1 MPPIRTW
8 DFAHETDQWLPKP
21 WYNEIYPTRLSD
33 LLFIHRCRYHTYI
46 LYAAGLETQHK
57 AVTCGFI
64 GPILTRRA
72 FLFEATE
79 DHFIGNKTQHGQ
91 VQSKKRKKPIT
102 TQSNMQP
109 QNPQDSS
116 LFFQK
121 LPLEIRLEIYSH
133 VFYSTR
139 LSFGKRFGASDIGT
153 YITLRPAPNSL
164 SLLRVY
170 RKINS
175 EIGHSWIGQVLLSF
189 EDAETMFGKLSALQ
203 PSVLT
208 KLRYMRIC
216 GSSPSLGLESDTG
229 TIRHGWAHMLKV
241 CPGLCMHRLTIVG
254 DVSYLSD
261 LSSLSELIAHSEGWK
276 ELYYLTHNSAI
287 LEYTNQ
293 MRYPLKRAAE
303 RHRTPTVLTFNSK
316 LVSRDG
322 PTASVSIY
330 RSTHAVEHGLMI
342 SKPAAR
348 EVFPGQASET
358 RDERGGGQIEA
369 PTKHGEMRKNVLFVA
384 RRGKGVDYAVKPWSS
399 LVPNDTREVKIWRPS
414 QWQRISCDSK
424 VDIYKHVD
432 DYEWTPEHDRVARA
446 EDELMRP

>member
-1 MPPIRTW
+1 M
-8 DFAHETDQWLPKP
+8 
-21 WYNEIYPTRLSD
+21 
-33 LLFIHRCRYHTYI
+33 
-46 LYAAGLETQHK
+46 
-57 AVTCGFI
+57 
-64 GPILTRRA
+64 
-72 FLFEATE
+72 
-79 DHFIGNKTQHGQ
+79 
-91 VQSKKRKKPIT
+91 QSKKHKKPDT

-109 QNPQDSS
+109 RNLHDSS

-139 LSFGKRFGASDIGT
+139 LLFGKRLGASATGT
-153 YITLRPAPNSL
+153 YITLRPAPRSL
-164 SLLRVY
+164 SLLRVCCQ
-170 RKINS
+170 INS

-189 EDAETMFGKLSALQ
+189 EDAETMLGKLSALQ

-208 KLRYMRIC
+208 KLRYMRIS
-216 GSSPSLGLESDTG
+216 GSPPGLCLGDDTE

-241 CPGLCMHRLTIVG
+241 WPGLCLHRLTIVG

-293 MRYPLKRAAE
+293 IRYPLKRAAE
-303 RHRTPTVLTFNSK
+303 RHRTPTVLTFNSR
-316 LVSRDG
+316 LVSCDG

-330 RSTHAVEHGLMI
+330 RSTHAAEHGFMI
-342 SKPAAR
+342 SEPTTR
-348 EVFPGQASET
+348 EAFSGRASEP
-358 RDERGGGQIEA
+358 RDERGDRQIA
-369 PTKHGEMRKNVLFVA
+369 AVTKDEEMRKDVLFVA
-384 RRGKGVDYAVKPWSS
+384 RRGEGVDYAVKPWSS

-414 QWQRISCDSK
+414 QWQGICCDTK

-446 EDELMRP
+446 DDELIRA